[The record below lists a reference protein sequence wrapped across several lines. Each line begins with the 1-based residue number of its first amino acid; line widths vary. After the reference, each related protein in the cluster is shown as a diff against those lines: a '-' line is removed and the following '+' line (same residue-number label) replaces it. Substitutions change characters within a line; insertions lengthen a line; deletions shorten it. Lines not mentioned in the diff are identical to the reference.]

1 MKNTVS
7 LLIVLALC
15 ISLNAQKTINDPNA
29 QVRSVSGYH
38 GVAVSGSI
46 ELFLTQGN
54 EESVVISA
62 DDTNLRDKVI
72 TEVDDG
78 VLRIYLEQ

>member
-1 MKNTVS
+1 MKNTVL

-38 GVAVSGSI
+38 GV
-46 ELFLTQGN
+46 LFQAASN
-54 EESVVISA
+54 
-62 DDTNLRDKVI
+62 
-72 TEVDDG
+72 
-78 VLRIYLEQ
+78 YF

>member
-1 MKNTVS
+1 MKNTGS

-15 ISLNAQKTINDPNA
+15 IGLNAQKTVNDPNA

-46 ELFLTQGN
+46 ELFLT
-54 EESVVISA
+54 
-62 DDTNLRDKVI
+62 
-72 TEVDDG
+72 
-78 VLRIYLEQ
+78 